1 MHTHRCVQTQE
12 MHADTHGLTQMQEMH
27 RHTYARTQMHK
38 NTGNACRHMHTG
50 SQECRKCT
58 DIHMHAHRLTMQ
70 KVHAHTH
77 THSYMHADTH
87 ARANLENAL
96 ERCRHTHMQ
105 AREHFCNTPFC
116 DFSYWQLF
124 QMKRQN
130 PHPPGP
136 PWVSYCYHPSFYLV
150 VLGLMFNH

>member
-12 MHADTHGLTQMQEMH
+12 MHADTHTGSHKCTKCTQTYICMHTDAHKHRKCMQTHAHGLTGMQELH
-27 RHTYARTQMHK
+27 RHTHARTQAH
-38 NTGNACRHMHTG
+38 NAESAC
-50 SQECRKCT
+50 
-58 DIHMHAHRLTMQ
+58 
-70 KVHAHTH
+70 TH

-105 AREHFCNTPFC
+105 ACEHFCNTPFC

-136 PWVSYCYHPSFYLV
+136 P
-150 VLGLMFNH
+150 